1 MLCMFFVKEPLLN
14 GVAPGAQIVSCK
26 IGDSRLGSME
36 TGTGLT
42 RALIAAVE
50 VGPIHQYIIF
60 TIRSSSLPCKMFFSP
75 FLASLLPAMVVSS

>member
-1 MLCMFFVKEPLLN
+1 M
-14 GVAPGAQIVSCK
+14 SCK

-50 VGPIHQYIIF
+50 VGPIHHYIIF
-60 TIRSSSLPCKMFFSP
+60 TIRSSSLPWP
-75 FLASLLPAMVVSS
+75 FLASLLPAMVVLKFPVIPALNSVWVLSFNCRNLET